1 MNPTCRHNPRLAGSA
16 RTALLCAA
24 LALPGIVAAAAMSAA
39 VQRVELAWKLQAG
52 TDLVYRQSV
61 QGETEMPQGMGTSTM
76 RQDSTQRWSVL
87 EVDGDGDATV
97 RVTTERVQMSLDGPM
112 GATSVDSADQ
122 GSSGTFLDVVKAIAG
137 TSYTVILD
145 PRGALVM
152 MSGLEEMREALR
164 AQMPDP
170 SGQAMLDSMLSDEA
184 LRSRWAQGG
193 LALPSEAVGVGS
205 TWDSTYTSPI
215 PAFGSMTAVVS
226 YRVESMDG
234 DLVVIGSS
242 GTMSHRR

>member
-1 MNPTCRHNPRLAGSA
+1 
-16 RTALLCAA
+16 
-24 LALPGIVAAAAMSAA
+24 
-39 VQRVELAWKLQAG
+39 
-52 TDLVYRQSV
+52 
-61 QGETEMPQGMGTSTM
+61 
-76 RQDSTQRWSVL
+76 
-87 EVDGDGDATV
+87 
-97 RVTTERVQMSLDGPM
+97 MSLDGPM

-193 LALPSEAVGVGS
+193 ACAAQRGRRRRLDVGQHLHVTDSRLRVDDGRCLLPG
-205 TWDSTYTSPI
+205 
-215 PAFGSMTAVVS
+215 
-226 YRVESMDG
+226 RVHGRRPRRHRQLG
-234 DLVVIGSS
+234 DDVP
-242 GTMSHRR
+242 